1 MSARRWLPA
10 YLALAAI
17 WGCSFLFI
25 KVGLDSLT
33 PAGVA
38 LSRLALGLVTMLV
51 ISAISRTRLPHRST
65 WIPLFAAAALMT
77 SVPWTLFAF
86 GEERVSSALAGVIN
100 GATPLMTLVAIL
112 LAFPEERPT
121 RERIVGLGIGF
132 LGVVVVLG
140 PWEASEGGTW
150 IGIAACVVAITCY
163 GISFPYVRRRLV
175 GGSRAIPLPP
185 IAFATGL
192 MLMGTVQAVPI
203 AAVTGV
209 TTAPVTVNVVLAMVA
224 LGCLGSGI
232 AYILNFRVITASDAT
247 TASTVTY
254 LTPLVAVIVGAV
266 VLGEHVTWNQPAGGV
281 LVVLGAAVAQ
291 GLVTRR
297 RRARAAASGREPGA
311 QQQVGTMDS
320 S

>member
-1 MSARRWLPA
+1 MTARRWLPA
-10 YLALAAI
+10 YLALAVI

-25 KVGLDSLT
+25 KVGLEALT

-38 LSRLALGLVTMLV
+38 LSRLVLGLATMLV
-51 ISAISRTRLPHRST
+51 VSALTRTRLPHRAT
-65 WIPLFAAAALMT
+65 WVPLFAAAALMT
-77 SVPWTLFAF
+77 SIPWTLFAF

-121 RERIVGLGIGF
+121 RERIVGLMVGF
-132 LGVVVVLG
+132 AGVVVVVG
-140 PWEASEGGTW
+140 PWETSGGAAW
-150 IGIAACVVAITCY
+150 LGIAACVIAISCY
-163 GISFPYVRRRLV
+163 GISFPYVRRRLA
-175 GGSRAIPLPP
+175 GGARAIPLPP
-185 IAFATGL
+185 IALATGL
-192 MLMGTVQAVPI
+192 MAMGTVQALPI

-209 TTAPVTVNVVLAMVA
+209 TTAPVTTNVVLAMVG
-224 LGCLGSGI
+224 LGCVGSGI
-232 AYILNFRVITASDAT
+232 AYVLNFRVIAASDAT

-254 LTPLVAVIVGAV
+254 LTPLVAVVVGAG

-297 RRARAAASGREPGA
+297 RRPQVRAQGRHGGDPRP
-311 QQQVGTMDS
+311 VGTMDTP
-320 S
+320 